1 MNFNWRDVLIRNIPI
16 DEVVERIAGLGVP
29 GLVLLVAMAGSPWYG
44 GAAIVSGLATLGGP
58 FGMIGGIGT
67 IVLSGFIA
75 AVISKFGFERIFK
88 RVLKKLKEQGKTK
101 EEILREIDRYPI
113 ADGLKLKLRDYMEN
127 MEGEETESSELSER
141 MQEVLGIMDHLIGE
155 ELEQFESR
163 LNKKIDDVQ
172 EDLGQFESRLNKKI
186 DDVQEDLNDRMDR
199 SETKLKWFIG
209 IAVVVGGILTSG
221 IVALIVGFLN

>member
-58 FGMIGGIGT
+58 FGMLGGIGT

-127 MEGEETESSELSER
+127 MEGEETDEGEETESSELSER
-141 MQEVLGIMDHLIGE
+141 MQEVLSIIE
-155 ELEQFESR
+155 PI
-163 LNKKIDDVQ
+163 ID
-172 EDLGQFESRLNKKI
+172 EDLGQLESRLNKKI

>member
-29 GLVLLVAMAGSPWYG
+29 GLVLLVAMASSPWYG

-88 RVLKKLKEQGKTK
+88 RVLKKLKRARQ
-101 EEILREIDRYPI
+101 
-113 ADGLKLKLRDYMEN
+113 N
-127 MEGEETESSELSER
+127 
-141 MQEVLGIMDHLIGE
+141 
-155 ELEQFESR
+155 
-163 LNKKIDDVQ
+163 
-172 EDLGQFESRLNKKI
+172 
-186 DDVQEDLNDRMDR
+186 
-199 SETKLKWFIG
+199 
-209 IAVVVGGILTSG
+209 
-221 IVALIVGFLN
+221 